1 MGELLEQEGVTVRQ
15 SFRPT
20 SQGMR
25 RSWEGSRRPKEMEPF
40 VMRERQHACM
50 RTHWREVVEEC
61 MGWQVGGEGTLWGEE
76 MKADATLEQ
85 QQFRG
90 KECCGRRCAQSEVW
104 WGVWRR
110 RSTPLGKRPWWRV
123 WGAALDSGLG
133 EMARNGAERSISGS
147 VDGERSGGGREA
159 SGEAEPRED
168 AHPAKAGR
176 RSSGTPARGCTG
188 QKSVSAVW
196 PRPTQPVNGWKGQP
210 SKQIPQIILLF
221 EAPLQG
227 HINRTTQILSSKSRH
242 ILGVK
247 WSPRNNYKGKWWV
260 SQASSGQT

>member
-1 MGELLEQEGVTVRQ
+1 MRRGNESGRHFRTAAVQREGVLWEK
-15 SFRPT
+15 
-20 SQGMR
+20 MR
-25 RSWEGSRRPKEMEPF
+25 SVTGVVGCAVCSVGDLFWGSALGGGSGEP
-40 VMRERQHACM
+40 
-50 RTHWREVVEEC
+50 HWTR
-61 MGWQVGGEGTLWGEE
+61 
-76 MKADATLEQ
+76 
-85 QQFRG
+85 
-90 KECCGRRCAQSEVW
+90 
-104 WGVWRR
+104 
-110 RSTPLGKRPWWRV
+110 
-123 WGAALDSGLG
+123 GLG

-196 PRPTQPVNGWKGQP
+196 PRPSQPVNGWKGQP
-210 SKQIPQIILLF
+210 SEQIPQIILLF

-227 HINRTTQILSSKSRH
+227 HISRTTQILSSKSRH

-247 WSPRNNYKGKWWV
+247 
-260 SQASSGQT
+260 